1 MAIERLVSTDQEALP
16 VSAEAATEAVAHD
29 LELLVRDSAAAHEV
43 PSPFAVP
50 RPLASKQRRRIG
62 GAWVPRYQRTLA
74 ALDFGAVFVA
84 TLIAYVARFGAG
96 ASRYEVAF
104 YLAMTL
110 LLPVLWVLVTLFGRG
125 YEARYLGVGSE
136 EFQRVGVIGLFMLAL
151 IATLSYGF
159 MLEMARGFVLV
170 ALPLATTLVL
180 FGRYLARKWLH
191 TQREHGRFQQKVV
204 AVGHIGSVE
213 HLVERMRGA
222 QYHGM
227 DVIAA
232 CVPSGRNDPALE
244 SLGVPVVGDFT
255 SVASAVRRLDA
266 DVVAVLP
273 SPELGGAA
281 LRRLGWALED
291 TRADLLVAPSVVEV
305 VGPRI
310 AIRPVC
316 GLPLLHV
323 ERPEIRGVRQIAK
336 SVFDRSSAVL
346 GILAL
351 SPLLL
356 GVAAAIKL
364 TSRGPVFFRQER
376 IGRSGAPFMM
386 WKFRSMVVDA
396 DARVAELQDQSDGNS
411 VLFKMKRD
419 PRVTKVGAFI
429 RRYSIDELPQLFNV
443 IRGEM
448 SLVGPRPPL
457 RREVEQ
463 YTHDVRR
470 RLMVKPGL
478 TGLWQIN
485 GRSDLDWD
493 EAVRLDLRYVEN
505 WSFTFDLMIIWKTM
519 GAVVASRG
527 AY

>member
-1 MAIERLVSTDQEALP
+1 VAIERVAPAESEAED
-16 VSAEAATEAVAHD
+16 AHDAATEAVAHD
-29 LELLVRDSAAAHEV
+29 LAQMVMEPDRIGEL
-43 PSPFAVP
+43 P
-50 RPLASKQRRRIG
+50 RSFRIPTPLAHKQRRRIG
-62 GAWVPRYQRTLA
+62 GTWVPRYQRTLA
-74 ALDFGAVFVA
+74 GLDFTAVLVA

-96 ASRYEVAF
+96 ANAWETAF
-104 YLAMTL
+104 YSSMILV
-110 LLPVLWVLVTLFGRG
+110 LPLLWVLVTVFGRG
-125 YEARYLGVGSE
+125 YESRYLGVGSE
-136 EFQRVGVIGLFMLAL
+136 EFQRVAVIGLFMLAL
-151 IATLSYGF
+151 ISTVSYGLR
-159 MLEMARGFVLV
+159 LEVARGFVLV
-170 ALPLATTLVL
+170 AVPLSTILVQL
-180 FGRYLARKWLH
+180 GRYAARKWLH
-191 TQREHGRFQQKVV
+191 TQREHGRFQQKVI
-204 AVGHIGSVE
+204 AVGHLGSVQ

-227 DVIAA
+227 DVVAA

-244 SLGVPVVGDFT
+244 SLGVPVVGDFN

-336 SVFDRSSAVL
+336 SIFDRSSAVAA
-346 GILAL
+346 ILLL

-356 GVAAAIKL
+356 GVALAIKA

-376 IGRSGAPFMM
+376 IGRSGQPFTM
-386 WKFRSMVVDA
+386 WKFRSMVINA
-396 DARVAELQDQSDGNS
+396 DELVAKLAESNDGKG

-419 PRVTKVGAFI
+419 PRVTRVGAFI

-443 IRGEM
+443 VIGDM

-463 YTHDVRR
+463 YSHDVRR

-505 WSFTFDLMIIWKTM
+505 WSFAFDLMIIWKTL
-519 GAVVASRG
+519 GAVLASRG

>member
-1 MAIERLVSTDQEALP
+1 MAGVPTRL
-16 VSAEAATEAVAHD
+16 
-29 LELLVRDSAAAHEV
+29 
-43 PSPFAVP
+43 PS
-50 RPLASKQRRRIG
+50 RQRRRIG
-62 GAWVPRYQRTLA
+62 GTWLPRYQRTLA
-74 ALDFGAVFVA
+74 GLDAFGVMLGAA
-84 TLIAYVARFGAG
+84 IAYVVRFGAG
-96 ASRYEVAF
+96 ATPGEVAF
-104 YLAMTL
+104 YSGAILV
-110 LLPVLWVLVTLFGRG
+110 LPLVWVLFMLFMRG
-125 YEARYLGVGSE
+125 YEARYLGVGSD
-136 EFQRVGVIGLFMLAL
+136 EFQRVAYVGILMLAMVS
-151 IATLSYGF
+151 TFSYGLK
-159 MLEMARGFVLV
+159 LEFARGFVLL
-170 ALPLATTLVL
+170 ALPLATMFTLV
-180 FGRYLARKWLH
+180 GRYAARKWLH
-191 TQREHGRFQQKVV
+191 TQREHGRFQQKVI
-204 AVGHIGSVE
+204 AVGHVGSVD
-213 HLVERMRGA
+213 HLVKRMRGA

-227 DVIAA
+227 DVVAA
-232 CVPSGRNDPALE
+232 CVPSGKNDPALE
-244 SLGVPVVGDFT
+244 ALGVPVVGDFN

-323 ERPEIRGVRQIAK
+323 ERPEIGGVRHVAK
-336 SVFDRSSAVL
+336 AAFDRSVS
-346 GILAL
+346 ILAL
-351 SPLLL
+351 IFLAPLFLL
-356 GVAAAIKL
+356 IGLAIKVDNW
-364 TSRGPVFFRQER
+364 GPVFFRQER
-376 IGRSGAPFMM
+376 IGRDGKPFKM
-386 WKFRSMVVDA
+386 WKFRSMVVNA
-396 DARVAELQDQSDGNS
+396 DNMVSQLAQQSDGNA

-419 PRVTKVGAFI
+419 PRVTRVGNLL
-429 RRYSIDELPQLFNV
+429 RKLSIDELPQLINV
-443 IRGEM
+443 AKGEM

-505 WSFTFDLMIIWKTM
+505 WSFAFDLMILWKTV
-519 GAVVASRG
+519 GAVLQSRG